1 MERFLTQTETPDAAR
16 KLPVSRM
23 FSYGVGEV
31 GYLVQEQGFNLLLLF
46 YYQQIVGLPGTL
58 TGIALMISMVV
69 DAITD
74 PIIGGWSDRLKN
86 RFGRRHPFILA
97 SAIPLGVSF
106 VLLFSPPGGL
116 EDIGSFIWLTVF
128 AVLVR
133 FCMTLYYI
141 PHMALG
147 AEMADD
153 YSQRSTLFAFSGL
166 IGAITAATTHFSI
179 YIFIFPTTEEF
190 NPGTLD
196 PAGYPRFAWIG
207 AIIMIAALFYCVWGT
222 RREIPYLKQTQ
233 SVSRLS
239 PVTVLSDM
247 VAIFKNRNFFIL
259 FLASF
264 LMAIGAAVAQV
275 FEPFMVL
282 HFWEFKTEEYGWL
295 GVFMLSAFPIA
306 FVLTPIFTRIFDKK
320 LTLIIVS
327 AITIILPN
335 AMIVFRLLDF
345 PWFPGNDSEWIL
357 IMFFAVS
364 YVTMMVGPIA
374 GATIYSMFADIAD
387 EHELKESER
396 REGSV
401 YAARAFARKALTGV
415 GTLIGGILLDVI
427 KFPEQAQA
435 GTVPDDIIWQLGFVS
450 GPAVAVI
457 ALAGIGLFFYYDLNH
472 KRHAEIRRELL
483 TRKESTTPNNL
494 TNTT

>member
-1 MERFLTQTETPDAAR
+1 
-16 KLPVSRM
+16 M

-106 VLLFSPPGGL
+106 VLLFSPPDGL
-116 EDIGSFIWLTVF
+116 EDIGSFLWLTVF

-207 AIIMIAALFYCVWGT
+207 AIIMIAALFLLCLGHKARDT
-222 RREIPYLKQTQ
+222 ISQTNAKRFQ
-233 SVSRLS
+233 IIACDRTLGH
-239 PVTVLSDM
+239 DRD
-247 VAIFKNRNFFIL
+247 FQEQK
-259 FLASF
+259 FL
-264 LMAIGAAVAQV
+264 
-275 FEPFMVL
+275 
-282 HFWEFKTEEYGWL
+282 H
-295 GVFMLSAFPIA
+295 
-306 FVLTPIFTRIFDKK
+306 
-320 LTLIIVS
+320 
-327 AITIILPN
+327 
-335 AMIVFRLLDF
+335 
-345 PWFPGNDSEWIL
+345 
-357 IMFFAVS
+357 
-364 YVTMMVGPIA
+364 
-374 GATIYSMFADIAD
+374 
-387 EHELKESER
+387 
-396 REGSV
+396 
-401 YAARAFARKALTGV
+401 
-415 GTLIGGILLDVI
+415 
-427 KFPEQAQA
+427 
-435 GTVPDDIIWQLGFVS
+435 TVPGIVPHGNRRCGSPGF
-450 GPAVAVI
+450 
-457 ALAGIGLFFYYDLNH
+457 
-472 KRHAEIRRELL
+472 
-483 TRKESTTPNNL
+483 
-494 TNTT
+494 